1 MLCSSG
7 NTYWLDFL
15 KKMKQEMNE
24 FINLSIKNLFCVLA
38 FASAIGQA
46 VICIIIRYL
55 VKSIKFNFLTF
66 FLHLLQA

>member
-1 MLCSSG
+1 
-7 NTYWLDFL
+7 
-15 KKMKQEMNE
+15 MNE

-46 VICIIIRYL
+46 VICVIIRYL
-55 VKSIKFNFLTF
+55 VKSIKLNFLTF